1 MASKIVPTGSK
12 RPADSKKPNDP
23 STQSP
28 QSVHQGVKVKFLIN
42 IPLKVDS
49 EVQAQKGCRY
59 LLDALIEGFK
69 EEDRKFTRDR
79 NGREVLEDIAVIF
92 GMNGKHTPEL
102 VEVLKNL
109 ERFRHDCKIRYSI
122 ITYTWGSGG
131 TIATELT
138 DEEIERLQK
147 KSKKPKK
154 IIPYQDIRE
163 YLKSHT
169 ATTNRA
175 RELRGNDRS
184 CLVYFSFIDSDTFRF
199 NSIYSEYLQIV
210 REELKKDPPIPPTV
224 MSTGYEFTHEKQQ
237 HLASDLD
244 LQIRTALAEING
256 LFVYYPE
263 PNFCVLVDDG
273 ENTIKE
279 NFIKEGRRKG
289 DYRMESC
296 VLIRQVKKRANF
308 KAVFP
313 VSKPIIIVAPET
325 YKKYEKE
332 PELKDLKIG
341 QSTLNDRTLAI
352 GLYCNGAIELKGTYK
367 GVDSPNDPKVHPGAY
382 HLNLKFIR
390 DLYNCDDDAKFEELS
405 EKNPFSMDGGDGI
418 EVVEAI
424 RQARE
429 CRMFFEQ
436 FQRNNQ

>member
-1 MASKIVPTGSK
+1 MEEYSNLT
-12 RPADSKKPNDP
+12 PALSILYF
-23 STQSP
+23 QS
-28 QSVHQGVKVKFLIN
+28 QKSVLSLHQGLKVKFLIN

-49 EVQAQKGCRY
+49 EDEAKKRCRY

-79 NGREVLEDIAVIF
+79 NGREVLEDVAVIF
-92 GMNGKHTPEL
+92 GMNGKHTQDLVKEL
-102 VEVLKNL
+102 NKL
-109 ERFRHDCKIRYSI
+109 EGYTYDCKIRYSI

-131 TIATELT
+131 KIATELT
-138 DEEIERLQK
+138 DEEIQKLQK
-147 KSKKPKK
+147 KSKKPKN

-163 YLKSHT
+163 YLKSHP
-169 ATTNRA
+169 ATTNLV

-184 CLVYFSFIDSDTFRF
+184 LVYFSFIDSDTFSF
-199 NSIYSEYLQIV
+199 NSIYSEYLEIV
-210 REELKKDPPIPPTV
+210 RKELKKDPPIPPTL
-224 MSTGYEFTHEKQQ
+224 MSTGYELTHEKKQ

-244 LQIRTALAEING
+244 LQIRAALAEVNG

-263 PNFCVLVDDG
+263 PNFCVLVD
-273 ENTIKE
+273 EEKNTIE
-279 NFIKEGRRKG
+279 ESFIKKGRSKG
-289 DYRMESC
+289 DYTMESC
-296 VLIRQVKKRANF
+296 VLIRQVKTRANF

-313 VSKPIIIVAPET
+313 VSKPIIIVAPERFQ
-325 YKKYEKE
+325 KYEKE
-332 PELKDLKIG
+332 PELKDLKIR

-352 GLYCNGAIELKGTYK
+352 GVYCNGAIEFKETYK
-367 GVDSPNDPKVHPGAY
+367 GVDLPNDPNVQPGVY

-405 EKNPFSMDGGDGI
+405 KKNPFRMDGGDGI

-429 CRMFFEQ
+429 CRKVFEELQEQ
-436 FQRNNQ
+436 FNNR

>member
-1 MASKIVPTGSK
+1 MT
-12 RPADSKKPNDP
+12 
-23 STQSP
+23 P
-28 QSVHQGVKVKFLIN
+28 QLS
-42 IPLKVDS
+42 
-49 EVQAQKGCRY
+49 
-59 LLDALIEGFK
+59 
-69 EEDRKFTRDR
+69 
-79 NGREVLEDIAVIF
+79 
-92 GMNGKHTPEL
+92 
-102 VEVLKNL
+102 
-109 ERFRHDCKIRYSI
+109 
-122 ITYTWGSGG
+122 
-131 TIATELT
+131 
-138 DEEIERLQK
+138 
-147 KSKKPKK
+147 
-154 IIPYQDIRE
+154 
-163 YLKSHT
+163 
-169 ATTNRA
+169 
-175 RELRGNDRS
+175 
-184 CLVYFSFIDSDTFRF
+184 
-199 NSIYSEYLQIV
+199 
-210 REELKKDPPIPPTV
+210 PPTV

-244 LQIRTALAEING
+244 RQIRAALAEING

-279 NFIKEGRRKG
+279 SFIKEGRRKG

-352 GLYCNGAIELKGTYK
+352 GVYCNGAIALKATYK

-436 FQRNNQ
+436 FQRYNQ